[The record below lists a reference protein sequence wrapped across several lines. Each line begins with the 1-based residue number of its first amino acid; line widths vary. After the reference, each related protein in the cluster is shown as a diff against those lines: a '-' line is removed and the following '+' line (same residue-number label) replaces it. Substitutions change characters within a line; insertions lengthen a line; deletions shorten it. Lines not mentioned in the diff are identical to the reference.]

1 MAKYT
6 RYDPRNK
13 KKNRQKDQYMD
24 RSSKK
29 NRKIQFYE
37 TELIER
43 EELRVVNDHR

>member
-13 KKNRQKDQYMD
+13 KKNRQKDQYIE
-24 RSSKK
+24 RPSKK

-37 TELIER
+37 TELVEG
-43 EELRVVNDHR
+43 EESRLIKDYR

>member
-24 RSSKK
+24 RPSKK

-37 TELIER
+37 SEIE
-43 EELRVVNDHR
+43 EIKEPKLVKDY